1 MVRRERDRIVYCQS
15 THLRGGSRV
24 EVLYDDA
31 DEETKKVETFMTNE
45 VVPSLNDVLP
55 REQVD
60 ALVRDPRDP
69 RDPREGRRAKTT
81 DDGPR

>member
-1 MVRRERDRIVYCQS
+1 M
-15 THLRGGSRV
+15 